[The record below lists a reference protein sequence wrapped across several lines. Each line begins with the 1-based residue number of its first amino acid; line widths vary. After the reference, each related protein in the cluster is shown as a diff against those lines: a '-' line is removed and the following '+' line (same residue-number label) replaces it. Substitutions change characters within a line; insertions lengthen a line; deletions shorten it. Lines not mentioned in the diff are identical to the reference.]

1 MTEKVTLTI
10 SVKPTTAMQIL
21 ALLAGDGILTT
32 VVNNVVENGPEPTVD
47 EQAADELAEQEA
59 AEAAE
64 AEAKK
69 KADAAAKRKA
79 AREEKKRLEEEAAQK
94 AAEEAE
100 EDESEEADEEQVE
113 EEQVDDE
120 EPEADAEEDEEPEAA
135 EYTLDDI
142 RAALGAFMKTFKTQA
157 AGKKQL
163 GAILGELPTP
173 AKCLSD
179 VEEADYGVLMAAI
192 NGDDDPLA

>member
-1 MTEKVTLTI
+1 MTDKVTLTI
-10 SVKPTTAMQIL
+10 SVEPTIAMQIL
-21 ALLAGDGILTT
+21 ALLAGDGIPTT
-32 VVNNVVENGPEPTVD
+32 IVNNSGENGPEPTVD

-59 AEAAE
+59 AEA
-64 AEAKK
+64 EAKK
-69 KADAAAKRKA
+69 KAEAAAKRKA
-79 AREEKKRLEEEAAQK
+79 AREEKKRLEQEAAEK

-100 EDESEEADEEQVE
+100 EEESEEADEEQVE

-120 EPEADAEEDEEPEAA
+120 EPEADAEEDEPEAA